1 MPALTGFSAAIA
13 DLEARMT
20 RELAAL
26 EAASRR
32 RRLRPPA
39 GEDFCSNDYLGL
51 ADHPALRQ
59 AAVRA
64 LAGGLALGGA
74 SARLVRGEHP
84 AFAELEQA
92 FAAFVGAEAALFFSS
107 GYAANVGLI
116 AALAGKG
123 DLIFSDQLNHASL
136 IDGVRLSGAERVRVA
151 HNDLAAWQQAFA
163 AHPPRA
169 EQRRLAIVESVHG
182 MEGDRAPLAALAE
195 LCARAE
201 VALIV
206 DEAHATG
213 LCGPGGAGAVA
224 ADGVRGQ
231 VLATVHTCGK
241 ALGAAGALV
250 AGSAVLRDYL
260 INRARTF
267 IYATAPPP
275 WLARQV
281 LEAMRLAASESWR
294 RERVLELARQLRRRL
309 RAAGLETGPD
319 AEGSAIVPVILGAD
333 ARALAVAD
341 ALARAGYDARA
352 IRPPTVPENTARL
365 RVTLH
370 ANQTAAAV
378 EGFAAALAAALR
390 APLAS

>member
-64 LAGGLALGGA
+64 LAGGLAVGGA

-213 LCGPGGAGAVA
+213 LCGPGGGGAG
-224 ADGVRGQ
+224 GQ